1 MEQNLDNKIELKDKF
16 ISLYNKNKSKIYL
29 LIAFVFIAIISI
41 TVFKI
46 IEERKNIAI
55 SEKYIKA
62 NLYLTADKI
71 NQSKVLYEE
80 IINSENKFYSVLA
93 LNKLIEKDLEKNK
106 EKIVS
111 YFIKIEK
118 LKFSKE
124 NKELLL
130 LKKALYL
137 IKNSSVEEGNKILN
151 ELINSNSSIKSIA
164 KEVLIN

>member
-1 MEQNLDNKIELKDKF
+1 M
-16 ISLYNKNKSKIYL
+16 
-29 LIAFVFIAIISI
+29 
-41 TVFKI
+41 
-46 IEERKNIAI
+46 
-55 SEKYIKA
+55 
-62 NLYLTADKI
+62 TADKI